1 MINNEEKRK
10 LNHLISKKLNPKL
23 HLSPERK
30 SALNRNLF
38 GVRLDHEQLRHDLN
52 ELKREHIE
60 AMSQK
65 WSFNFETFEPLK
77 AVNSNLN
84 YEWVSTR
91 ADNINK
97 FSKSFDAGLSDDDQ
111 ENDGVRD
118 TPRFYK
124 QQRVTKL
131 SDAKTRSVSLSPVK
145 ARKLKPIKHR
155 NDTALAQDLMITT
168 ASDERKDT
176 LRSGQCLS
184 MGVKDNFKQQ
194 TLLDLFKQRKRRN
207 VGNDDNQTSSKTVC
221 GLNDHRFS
229 SNLCK

>member
-10 LNHLISKKLNPKL
+10 LDHPISKKLNPKL
-23 HLSPERK
+23 TISPERK

-60 AMSQK
+60 AMSKK

-84 YEWVSTR
+84 YEWVSTW
-91 ADNINK
+91 ADNNINK

-111 ENDGVRD
+111 ENDGLRD
-118 TPRFYK
+118 TPKFYK
-124 QQRVTKL
+124 QQRFTKL
-131 SDAKTRSVSLSPVK
+131 GDAKTRSVSLSPVK

-155 NDTALAQDLMITT
+155 NGTELAQDLMIIT

-176 LRSGQCLS
+176 LKSAQCLS
-184 MGVKDNFKQQ
+184 TGVKDNFKQQ
-194 TLLDLFKQRKRRN
+194 TLLELFKQRKRRN
-207 VGNDDNQTSSKTVC
+207 VGNDDNPSSSKTVC
-221 GLNDHRFS
+221 GLNDTCLS
-229 SNLCK
+229 SNLA

>member
-10 LNHLISKKLNPKL
+10 LNHLISKKLNPKQTI
-23 HLSPERK
+23 SPERK
-30 SALNRNLF
+30 SSLNRNLF

-60 AMSQK
+60 TMSQK

-91 ADNINK
+91 VDNINK

-118 TPRFYK
+118 TPKFYI
-124 QQRVTKL
+124 QQRVRKL
-131 SDAKTRSVSLSPVK
+131 GDAKTRSVSLSPVK
-145 ARKLKPIKHR
+145 ASKVKPIKHR
-155 NDTALAQDLMITT
+155 NDTVLAQ
-168 ASDERKDT
+168 DT
-176 LRSGQCLS
+176 LRSAQCLS
-184 MGVKDNFKQQ
+184 TGVKDNFKQQ
-194 TLLDLFKQRKRRN
+194 TLLELFKQRKRRN
-207 VGNDDNQTSSKTVC
+207 VGNDDNQSSSKTVC
-221 GLNDHRFS
+221 GLNDNCLS
-229 SNLCK
+229 SNLCN